1 MNPAPLRWLAAGC
14 RRARRLGLAMALC
27 LSGIPAVQAAP
38 PAACPAPPPPL
49 SVEQVQQG
57 LREARDHGYLWR
69 LRKDGRESWL
79 YGTLHVARQPWM
91 FPGPRTLSAL
101 RSADRVALE
110 LDLLDPAIV
119 QRLQALVAAVPGQ
132 APLPLSVARRLA
144 TQAEAACVAG
154 QLDGLRPEMQA
165 VTLMSLIGRADGLDP
180 VYGIDNFLAG
190 LAHGLKKPVISLETP
205 EAQVSL
211 LVSSDT
217 EARDKTVT
225 TLLDELERGDAQ
237 RVMLRLALA
246 WADGRMDDLDNY
258 AQWCQCLDT
267 EEQRDFHRRLID
279 ERNLALARRID
290 AVHEAG
296 HTVFAAV
303 GALHMAGPQALPR
316 LMAERGYTVERV
328 EPAR

>member
-1 MNPAPLRWLAAGC
+1 MSPAPLRWLARCVRQAC
-14 RRARRLGLAMALC
+14 RAALPLV
-27 LSGIPAVQAAP
+27 LSTPALHAAP
-38 PAACPAPPPPL
+38 PATCPAPPPPL

-91 FPGPRTLSAL
+91 FPGPRTLAAL

-119 QRLQALVAAVPGQ
+119 KRLQALVAAVPGQ
-132 APLPLSVARRLA
+132 PPLPAAVATRLA
-144 TQAEAACVAG
+144 AQAEAACVSG

-205 EAQVSL
+205 EAQVAL

-217 EARDKTVT
+217 STRNKTVT

-246 WADGRMDDLDNY
+246 WADGRMDDLDHY
-258 AQWCQCLDT
+258 AQWCQCLET
-267 EEQRDFHRRLID
+267 AEQRDFHRRLID

-303 GALHMAGPQALPR
+303 GALHMAGPQALPK
-316 LMAERGYTVERV
+316 LMAERGYTVERI
-328 EPAR
+328 EPAP